1 MAAYTQTHDN
11 NYDEKYVLCS
21 PPLKCNDIHKLTKP
35 LAQLHICITTN
46 IAPKQSIHH
55 KKFHKTNF
63 KHHLTIPKSAMVSAW
78 GL

>member
-35 LAQLHICITTN
+35 LAQLHIL
-46 IAPKQSIHH
+46 HH
-55 KKFHKTNF
+55 YKYRSKTVNTPQ
-63 KHHLTIPKSAMVSAW
+63 KISQN
-78 GL
+78 